1 MGKGDLI
8 LVIGGLLLLSMF
20 TLTINSSIR
29 ENQSTLYS
37 SESVLNGLVL
47 AQKYIEE
54 AEALRFDENKSAT
67 IPSSFT
73 KPIRLGPDGNE
84 HYPYFDDIDDFNGFS
99 VTDTLSG
106 NVPYTIYISVFYAT
120 LTKPDK
126 VSTSRTYFK
135 RMVVE
140 IFSPFMKDAGD
151 KTITLKKLFAYHYFY
166 SQ

>member
-73 KPIRLGPDGNE
+73 NPIRLGPDGNE

-99 VTDTLSG
+99 VTT
-106 NVPYTIYISVFYAT
+106 PYNTFSKIVNLPVGFNIF
-120 LTKPDK
+120 
-126 VSTSRTYFK
+126 F
-135 RMVVE
+135 
-140 IFSPFMKDAGD
+140 IFSLEFFKS
-151 KTITLKKLFAYHYFY
+151 KIWL
-166 SQ
+166 